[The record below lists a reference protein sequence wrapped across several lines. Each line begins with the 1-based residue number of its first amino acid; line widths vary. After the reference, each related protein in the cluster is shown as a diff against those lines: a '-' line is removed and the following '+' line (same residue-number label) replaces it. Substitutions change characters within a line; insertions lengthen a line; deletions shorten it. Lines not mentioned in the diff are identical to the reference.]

1 MSEVTIVD
9 FFKFKTISE
18 VQSNVVKDTIVEFK
32 HNSQPKSQSLDLRIW
47 DLDFDLRLDNKDKKI
62 FFYITKVTISIINT

>member
-18 VQSNVVKDTIVEFK
+18 VQSNVVRYTIVEFK

-62 FFYITKVTISIINT
+62 FFYITKITIFYN